1 MNGFELGIPGK
12 ILFLRQNMVLYEMM
26 EISLARY
33 VYGILSG
40 SGYIFKYLHK
50 NQKIKHFVLNI
61 IFYDFSLSKFC
72 PSPFLSHLVH
82 PGGPVRCSLTMPCKL
97 FDLGTKGHYIKMI
110 YY

>member
-1 MNGFELGIPGK
+1 MGIPSK
-12 ILFLRQNMVLYEMM
+12 ILLYVEDMVLCEMI
-26 EISLARY
+26 EISLAEY

-50 NQKIKHFVLNI
+50 NQKIKHSVLNI

-82 PGGPVRCSLTMPCKL
+82 SGGPVRCSPTMPCKL
-97 FDLGTKGHYIKMI
+97 FDLGTKGHYIKMS

>member
-26 EISLARY
+26 EISLAGY

-50 NQKIKHFVLNI
+50 NQKIKHSVLNI

-72 PSPFLSHLVH
+72 PFPISSTCPLFPEYALF
-82 PGGPVRCSLTMPCKL
+82 RL
-97 FDLGTKGHYIKMI
+97 FDLGTKGHYIKMS
-110 YY
+110 YN